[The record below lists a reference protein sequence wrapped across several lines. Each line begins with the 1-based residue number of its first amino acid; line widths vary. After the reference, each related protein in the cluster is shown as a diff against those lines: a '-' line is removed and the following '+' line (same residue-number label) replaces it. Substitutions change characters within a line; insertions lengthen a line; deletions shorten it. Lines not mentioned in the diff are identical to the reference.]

1 MGDPGSIGP
10 EILWDAY
17 QKVSSQLVFDI
28 EIFGDPRVYELLG
41 IKISDSFL
49 SHFSASLDWQ
59 SLPPVQHI
67 GVETTEGGIHAL
79 AYLNASVQ
87 AVKDGRVN
95 GLVSG
100 PVSKNAVSKIA
111 PGFRGHTYFYEDCLL
126 AHDRQRAVMSFF
138 GQRFSLILLTHHI
151 PLTEVSSVLHKMDL
165 VPAVHM
171 SLRDFSKWI
180 PDLKVGV
187 CGFNPHAGEE
197 GLLDCG
203 EDQILRSMVTEL
215 RKLGWQIENPLPAD
229 TLFCDHVLKDFNM
242 VISAYHDQ
250 GLIPFKMAHF
260 PRGLGVTLGLRVP
273 RLSVD
278 HGTAFSIAGKQLASS
293 LSLQEAMLLMTD
305 HFTRITKL
313 NSSDR

>member
-10 EILWDAY
+10 EILWDAF
-17 QKVSSQLVFDI
+17 QKVSDKLTFDI
-28 EIFGDPRVYELLG
+28 EIFGDPRVYKLLG

-49 SHFSASLDWQ
+49 GHFSSSFDWQ
-59 SLPPVQHI
+59 SLPPIKEI
-67 GVETTEGGIHAL
+67 GKETREGGVHSL

-87 AVKDGRVN
+87 AVREGRVH

-100 PVSKNAVSKIA
+100 PVSKNSVSKIS
-111 PGFRGHTYFYEDCLL
+111 PGFRGHTYFYEDLL
-126 AHDRQRAVMSFF
+126 LSKDRGRAVMSFF

-151 PLTEVSSVLHKMDL
+151 PLSGVSEVLQKMDL
-165 VPAVHM
+165 VATVHR
-171 SLRDFSKWI
+171 SLMDFSRWE
-180 PDLKVGV
+180 PNLKIGV

-203 EDQILRSMVTEL
+203 EDLVLRSMVTEL

-229 TLFCDHVLKDFNM
+229 TLFCEHVLKDFNL

-260 PRGLGVTLGLRVP
+260 PRGLGVTLGLEVP

-278 HGTAFSIAGKQLASS
+278 HGTAFSIAGKGLASS
-293 LSLQEAMLLMTD
+293 LSLQEAIHLMND
-305 HFTRITKL
+305 YFTRLSTTGSL
-313 NSSDR
+313 EL